1 MMSVTY
7 KLFMLMNIMLRVFML
22 IKKML
27 SVVMLSFVTSQN
39 HAVLLA
45 QVLVPGKT
53 FYPCLIFVS
62 EFCSLPKCGAY
73 DECPAR
79 LGSCLIRKY

>member
-1 MMSVTY
+1 MLSVTY
-7 KLFMLMNIMLRVFML
+7 KLFMLSVFML
-22 IKKML
+22 INIML
-27 SVVMLSFVTSQN
+27 AVLLNFVTSQN
-39 HAVLLA
+39 HTVPLA

-53 FYPCLIFVS
+53 FHPCLIFVS

-73 DECPAR
+73 DECPTR